1 MWLVRIC
8 LEKTYS
14 SVNLP
19 GLCLFCYVL
28 KFVTNKWYLHN
39 FATHNNPR
47 AASGCAGSQV
57 CDAFQ
62 TGELLLL
69 VLLLG
74 LCSSQRSVSSLF
86 PPNTLQPSPHCRL
99 QLLMPTKCFCSEDQC
114 HYSKM
119 DVLLPLSF
127 AGGMLQG
134 AVANILVWQ
143 LKFIGLDFY
152 FVVWV
157 LAQSLTAQLLEKIC
171 LKVFFIAE

>member
-74 LCSSQRSVSSLF
+74 LCSSQRSASSLL
-86 PPNTLQPSPHCRL
+86 PPNTLQPSAHCRL

-119 DVLLPLSF
+119 DDLLSPVICRRNVARSCCKYFGMTAEIHRVGLVFCCLGPGPRSHSTTIGENLS
-127 AGGMLQG
+127 
-134 AVANILVWQ
+134 
-143 LKFIGLDFY
+143 
-152 FVVWV
+152 
-157 LAQSLTAQLLEKIC
+157 
-171 LKVFFIAE
+171 